1 MNAVIL
7 ASINLLVVL
16 LCASFLAHACAR
28 MHWRES
34 FGLVAVALLL
44 WGVAWLIPQAISA
57 FYFNDARP
65 LFRLWFAN
73 WLVAAFGAVLLAR
86 MMARLPRAFEDA
98 ARMDGLGAFGTF
110 RHVVFPYAK
119 SIIVVI
125 AVFTVMGTWMEFL
138 RPVLGETG
146 TDGLLLGREVDPRTG
161 GGMGM
166 LAAFSVI
173 SALPVIGIAFFARG
187 STSSEPAA
195 VPAVER
201 LERLSS

>member
-16 LCASFLAHACAR
+16 LCACLLAHACAR
-28 MHWRES
+28 MHWRQS

-44 WGVAWLIPQAISA
+44 WGAAWLVPQAISA
-57 FYFNDARP
+57 FYFNDARL

-73 WLVAAFGAVLLAR
+73 WLVSAFGAVLLAR

-125 AVFTVMGTWMEFL
+125 AVLTVMGTWMEFL
-138 RPVLGETG
+138 RPVLGESVRE
-146 TDGLLLGREVDPRTG
+146 GLMLGREVDPRTG
-161 GGMGM
+161 GGMAM
-166 LAAFSVI
+166 LAVFSVI
-173 SALPVIGIAFFARG
+173 STLPMIALAFFARG
-187 STSSEPAA
+187 SSHAQAPELRAIGS
-195 VPAVER
+195 
-201 LERLSS
+201 

>member
-16 LCASFLAHACAR
+16 LCACFLAHACAR
-28 MHWRES
+28 MHWRQS
-34 FGLVAVALLL
+34 FGLVAIALLL
-44 WGVAWLIPQAISA
+44 WGAAWLIPQAISA

-65 LFRLWFAN
+65 LVRLWFAN
-73 WLVAAFGAVLLAR
+73 WLVAAFAAVLLVR

-119 SIIVVI
+119 SIVVVI

-138 RPVLGETG
+138 RPVLGDAVGER
-146 TDGLLLGREVDPRTG
+146 LLLGREVDPRTG
-161 GGMGM
+161 GGIGM
-166 LAAFSVI
+166 LAALSVV
-173 SALPVIGIAFFARG
+173 SSLPVIAIAFFARG
-187 STSSEPAA
+187 GSREQRIALHPIES
-195 VPAVER
+195 
-201 LERLSS
+201 

>member
-16 LCASFLAHACAR
+16 LCACLLAQACAR
-28 MHWRES
+28 LHWRQS
-34 FGLVAVALLL
+34 FGFVAVALLL
-44 WGVAWLIPQAISA
+44 WGAAWLIPQAISA

-73 WLVAAFGAVLLAR
+73 WLVAAFAAVLLAR

-110 RHVVFPYAK
+110 WHVVFPYAK
-119 SIIVVI
+119 SIVVVI

-138 RPVLGETG
+138 RPVLGEAG
-146 TDGLLLGREVDPRTG
+146 SDGSLLGREIDPRTG
-161 GGMGM
+161 AGMGI
-166 LAAFSVI
+166 LAGFSII
-173 SALPVIGIAFFARG
+173 SSLPVIAIAFFARG
-187 STSSEPAA
+187 SSRAQATALHAIEG
-195 VPAVER
+195 
-201 LERLSS
+201 

>member
-16 LCASFLAHACAR
+16 LCACLLAHACAR
-28 MHWRES
+28 MHWRQS

-44 WGVAWLIPQAISA
+44 WGAAWLVPQAISA
-57 FYFNDARP
+57 FYFNDARL

-73 WLVAAFGAVLLAR
+73 WLVSAFGAVLLAR
-86 MMARLPRAFEDA
+86 MMARLPRAFEDT

-119 SIIVVI
+119 SIIVVT

-138 RPVLGETG
+138 RPVLVNGGNEAAPL
-146 TDGLLLGREVDPRTG
+146 GLDVNPRTG
-161 GGMGM
+161 SGMGM
-166 LAAFSVI
+166 LAAWSVLT
-173 SALPVIGIAFFARG
+173 ALPVMVIAFLARG
-187 STSSEPAA
+187 SARSEPAA
-195 VPAVER
+195 LRAADSIQS
-201 LERLSS
+201 LSS

>member
-16 LCASFLAHACAR
+16 LCACLLAQACAR
-28 MHWRES
+28 LHWRQS
-34 FGLVAVALLL
+34 FGFVAVALLL
-44 WGVAWLIPQAISA
+44 WGAAWLIPQAISA

-73 WLVAAFGAVLLAR
+73 WLVAAFAAVLLAR

-119 SIIVVI
+119 SIVVVI
-125 AVFTVMGTWMEFL
+125 AVFTFMGTWMEFL

-146 TDGLLLGREVDPRTG
+146 SDGSLLGREVDPRTG
-161 GGMGM
+161 GEWG
-166 LAAFSVI
+166 FWPDSPS
-173 SALPVIGIAFFARG
+173 SARCP
-187 STSSEPAA
+187 
-195 VPAVER
+195 
-201 LERLSS
+201 

>member
-16 LCASFLAHACAR
+16 LCACLLAHACAR
-28 MHWRES
+28 MHWRQS
-34 FGLVAVALLL
+34 FGLVALALLF
-44 WGVAWLIPQAISA
+44 WGAAWLIPQAISG
-57 FYFNDARP
+57 FYFKDARP

-73 WLVAAFGAVLLAR
+73 WLVAAFAAVLLAR

-138 RPVLGETG
+138 RPVLDENVSE
-146 TDGLLLGREVDPRTG
+146 GLPLGREVDPRSS

-166 LAAFSVI
+166 LAAFSLI
-173 SALPVIGIAFFARG
+173 SSLPVIAIAFFARVG
-187 STSSEPAA
+187 SREQTTALHPIES
-195 VPAVER
+195 
-201 LERLSS
+201 